1 MKAYLVTNR
10 ITYEY
15 SVVVFA
21 ESQGKAKALV
31 QGTDGFEDDPFTE
44 LSAYRK
50 PELDQ
55 FYKGRSFMDWE
66 NPDDR
71 IAMVQYGGY
80 VCSDEAKEF
89 EDCKECPAREWC
101 SEAEDEEDEAQR
113 EYEAATLYAAYCE
126 QYEPTYNPKDG
137 SM

>member
-50 PELDQ
+50 PELDP
-55 FYKGRSFMDWE
+55 FYKGRTFMDWDD
-66 NPDDR
+66 PDDR
-71 IAMVQYGGY
+71 VALVRYGGY
-80 VCSDEAKEF
+80 VCSDEVKEF

-113 EYEAATLYAAYCE
+113 EYEAASEYAAYCE
-126 QYEPTYNPKDG
+126 RHESTYNPEDG